1 MNFWLLLL
9 LPSGI
14 LFSQQDVQSSVSS
27 EQLQKDEVLTYV
39 NSLLDRY
46 NRFDSKITLIRS
58 DSEVVFT
65 DQFSRLTAPIDEVEF
80 RRAGENMGIYCLDGS
95 DCLSQTDVP
104 TAEEEPPRN
113 AYTFGIKESG
123 LARPETNTVIER
135 LNQLLIQTHE
145 ANLRAAKGGM
155 KSALVPLSQINN
167 TLMAYYP
174 KEELFGIQDRQLSW
188 EMGQDV
194 GLADMASLT
203 FYIDYQNK
211 SLVLQ
216 CIQAGCIQGTAQ
228 DQFRLKL
235 VTSEGEIAP
244 EMDDLLASF
253 NTLRKE
259 VLNR

>member
-1 MNFWLLLL
+1 ML
-9 LPSGI
+9 LPSCI
-14 LFSQQDVQSSVSS
+14 LFSQENAQPSVSA
-27 EQLQKDEVLTYV
+27 EQLQKEEVLSYV

-46 NRFDSKITLIRS
+46 NRFNSKITLIRS
-58 DSEVVFT
+58 DTEVVFV
-65 DQFSRLTAPIDEVEF
+65 DQFSRLSAPIHEVEF

-104 TAEEEPPRN
+104 TGEEEPPRN

-123 LARPETNTVIER
+123 LARPETDTVIAR
-135 LNQLLIQTHE
+135 LNQLLKQTHE
-145 ANLRAAKGGM
+145 ENLKTAIESM
-155 KSALVPLSQINN
+155 KPALVPLSEINN
-167 TLMAYYP
+167 TLMVYYP

-188 EMGQDV
+188 EIGQDV
-194 GLADMASLT
+194 GLANLASLT

-216 CIQAGCIQGTAQ
+216 CIQTGCIQGTIT

-253 NTLRKE
+253 NKLRKE
-259 VLNR
+259 VLSR